1 MASWDDLV
9 SYVRVRYEIMRATPT
24 ELWFNLPT
32 TGERTQL
39 VVVRAVTGEDGQP
52 WAQIESPIGKLDDLD
67 LPALLAKAASAVV
80 GGVAAEA
87 GVALFR
93 HSVPLHEVELSSFDR
108 PFQLV
113 VKVADELEEQLTG
126 RDDH

>member
-1 MASWDDLV
+1 VASWDDLV
-9 SYVRVRYEIMRATPT
+9 SYVRVRYEIMRSSEG

-39 VVVRAVTGEDGQP
+39 VVVRSVTGADEGP
-52 WAQIESPIGKLDDLD
+52 WAQITSPIGKLSDLD
-67 LPALLAKAASAVV
+67 LPTLLTKAGESVI
-80 GGVAAEA
+80 GGVVAVD
-87 GVALFR
+87 GVVLFK
-93 HSVPLHEVELSSFDR
+93 HSIPLHADELPMFDK

-113 VKVADELEEQLTG
+113 VKVADELEELLTG